1 MALAGDTD
9 CLIQMAESDV
19 TKPYIQGRVKEILN
33 SALIG
38 TQEQTIAKLTQQIAK
53 VKITSAQEAHKQRDR
68 SDLMFK
74 KLQDQVKEMDLASKT
89 QHDREIRDKES
100 LIKKHAMLK
109 DDFDY
114 QL

>member
-1 MALAGDTD
+1 
-9 CLIQMAESDV
+9 
-19 TKPYIQGRVKEILN
+19 
-33 SALIG
+33 
-38 TQEQTIAKLTQQIAK
+38 
-53 VKITSAQEAHKQRDR
+53 
-68 SDLMFK
+68 MFK